1 LSLQLVQELIKEG
14 ARVFMR
20 KGEKENKVMIISKLQ
35 EVKKTPEKNASG
47 HGEVTVQ
54 YANTQ
59 ATRVVS
65 LQLY

>member
-1 LSLQLVQELIKEG
+1 
-14 ARVFMR
+14 MR